1 MTSPIGFPHPGLREG
16 AVALRPW
23 RVEDIPAMVAMS
35 HDADVLRFTNVP
47 ESYDEDDAAIWL
59 ALQPA
64 RLAAGDGAAFAVAE
78 LPGDAP
84 VGSIGVRVIHGRGIA
99 ETGYHISPGARGR
112 GVATT
117 ALRLLSRWAL
127 CTLPIARLQLTTHV
141 DNPASQR
148 VAEKAGFVREAVLRA
163 WTDQRGARVDLVMY
177 SLLPSDLA
185 PDEP

>member
-1 MTSPIGFPHPGLREG
+1 VSTAIVLPRLRDDG
-16 AVALRPW
+16 VVLRPW
-23 RVEDIPAMVAMS
+23 RLEDIPAMVAMS
-35 HDADVLRFTNVP
+35 SDGDVRRFTNVP
-47 ESYDEDDAAIWL
+47 EAYDEDDAAIWL

-78 LPGDAP
+78 EQTEAA
-84 VGSIGVRVIHGRGIA
+84 VGSIGVRVLHGRGIA
-99 ETGYHISPGARGR
+99 ETGYHVSPTARGR

-127 CTLPIARLQLTTHV
+127 ETLPIARLQLTTHL

-163 WTDQRGARVDLVMY
+163 WTDQRGARVDLAMY
-177 SLLPSDLA
+177 SLLPSDLT
-185 PDEP
+185 E